1 MNKTFESKMFKYLTK
16 ILLINIAIFFV
27 LLLIIEI
34 FFGYWFSKYNLGFY
48 MREHRLKKN
57 PVVLMYNNKTYN
69 YTYKRNYY
77 GFRGEEIEPSQ
88 IEAVIIGGSTTDER
102 YKPRELTITENLN
115 VLLKE
120 RGYKFNIVNAGIEGQ
135 STYGHIYNFKHWFPK
150 LKDFSPKLYI
160 FYIGINDQYATYRKI
175 EDLKPSA
182 GNVLKNKNEGFSEK
196 LEIFLDDLKSRSF
209 FSDKIKKIEIKYF
222 STGTKITYDLN
233 YFIGA
238 NWAQVKE
245 HKNYKY
251 VNYTEALKIH
261 NIKYLKHKHKKRI
274 TNYLNNIEILSNYA
288 TNNNATPIF
297 ITQVRYD
304 GLKVSNLFILNYS
317 LIEYCE
323 KRNLSCIDLGKKLNG
338 KIKYWYDAVHTSIQ
352 GSKVIAEV
360 LIDDLDKIIKKKN
373 LF

>member
-1 MNKTFESKMFKYLTK
+1 MKSLIK
-16 ILLINIAIFFV
+16 IISINFLIFLFC
-27 LLLIIEI
+27 IIILEI
-34 FFGYWFSKYNLGFY
+34 FFGFWFSDHSFGPY
-48 MREHRLKKN
+48 MREHRLKN
-57 PVVLMYNNKTYN
+57 NHYVLTYGNKTYD
-69 YTYKRNYY
+69 YIYRRNYY
-77 GFRGEEIEPSQ
+77 GFRGQEIDPSK
-88 IEAVIIGGSTTDER
+88 IKAVIIGGSTVDER
-102 YKPRELTITENLN
+102 YKPEEETITENLN
-115 VLLKE
+115 LMIKN
-120 RGYKFNIVNAGIEGQ
+120 RGYNFKITNAGIEGQ
-135 STYGHIYNFKHWFPK
+135 STFGYIYNFKHWFPK

-160 FYIGINDQYATYRKI
+160 FYVGINDRLKNEDI
-175 EDLKPSA
+175 IFDEDL
-182 GNVLKNKNEGFSEK
+182 NEEGIKKIGPTESH
-196 LEIFLDDLKSRSF
+196 IDNLKSRSF
-209 FSDKIKKIEIKYF
+209 FSDKIKKIRIKYF
-222 STGTKITYDLN
+222 STGTKMTYDLN

-238 NWAQVKE
+238 NWEQVKE

-261 NIKYLKHKHKKRI
+261 NIKYLKHKHKKLI

-317 LIEYCE
+317 LIEYCV

-360 LIDDLDKIIKKKN
+360 LIDDLDKIIRQKN